1 MEMHILRLLFHPK
14 GDAIAT
20 QVLFG
25 DQFLVNRV
33 GSVAKVF
40 DLIEED
46 LKESILKIDSL
57 RNENTVE
64 VFPELKDIV
73 LPDQFEFKI

>member
-1 MEMHILRLLFHPK
+1 MNVQSILDSKKYGIAYNQFKMITELL
-14 GDAIAT
+14 
-20 QVLFG
+20 
-25 DQFLVNRV
+25 
-33 GSVAKVF
+33 GSKDESA
-40 DLIEED
+40 LIED

-73 LPDQFEFKI
+73 LPD